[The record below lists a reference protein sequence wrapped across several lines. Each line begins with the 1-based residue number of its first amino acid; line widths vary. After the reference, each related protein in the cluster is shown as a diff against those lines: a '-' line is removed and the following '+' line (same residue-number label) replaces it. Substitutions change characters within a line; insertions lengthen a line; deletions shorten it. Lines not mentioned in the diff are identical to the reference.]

1 MEPKSQLRI
10 IHLLIGVLLMSGFI
24 GRAQVPQGINYQS
37 IVRDA
42 NGDFLSGQTVSFRFS
57 ILQGAITG
65 PVVYSEDHTS
75 TTSPMGLVNLIIGQ
89 GTPVTG
95 LFDTIPWGN
104 DTFFLKTELD
114 TSGGSNFSEMGTT
127 QLLSVPYA
135 LYAGDVANRGW
146 IYKDTNLINQNSGNI
161 GIGMD
166 LPTEKLHVAGN
177 IRTDDTLR
185 FKGKFIPSSNYQ
197 NPGQILINSS
207 DIKIG
212 YQKDN
217 FGNILI
223 GNSLYGKTVFDLSM
237 TGNGNIGIGTDVYH
251 ETTTGYSNICLGMY
265 TGYNISTGS
274 NNILIGQSAGEHMSV
289 ANFNICLGNQSG
301 NGRDGDRNIFMGD
314 RAGYSWGGSGSENIM
329 LGYFAG
335 YRNGATNS
343 RSVFIGRYAGYN
355 VNDDDNVYI
364 GPDGTGSNASGS
376 KNIFFGYHVG
386 QNWVGSNT
394 LLIDNKND
402 NTTPFIK
409 GDMENDSLEINAEL
423 TVNGAVQQESANI
436 QSTLNLQELS
446 EFPLNP
452 AEGDMIYLNDTLRFY
467 NGSAWRNIW

>member
-1 MEPKSQLRI
+1 MESQNRIRI
-10 IHLLIGVLLMSGFI
+10 IGFFLLMILCFNAKIQGQI
-24 GRAQVPQGINYQS
+24 PQGINYQS

-42 NGDFLSGQTVSFRFS
+42 MGNSIADQNVSFRFS
-57 ILQGAITG
+57 ILQGMISG
-65 PVVYSEDHTS
+65 PVIYSEEHTA
-75 TTSPMGLVNLIIGQ
+75 TTSSMGLVTLIIGQ
-89 GTPVTG
+89 GVPVAG
-95 LFDTIPWGN
+95 QFDTIPWGS
-104 DTFFLKTELD
+104 DLYFLKTELD
-114 TSGGSNFSEMGTT
+114 INGESNFSEMGTT

-135 LYAGDVANRGW
+135 LFAGDVANRGW

-161 GIGMD
+161 GIGLD
-166 LPTEKLHVAGN
+166 EPQEKLHVAGN

-185 FKGKFIPSSNYQ
+185 FKGKFIPASNYQ

-237 TGNGNIGIGTDVYH
+237 TGSGNIGIGTDVYH
-251 ETTTGYSNICLGMY
+251 ETTTGYSNVCLGMY
-265 TGYNISTGS
+265 TGYNISSGS

-301 NGRDGDRNIFMGD
+301 NGRNGDRNIFMGD

-335 YRNGATNS
+335 YRYGSTNS
-343 RSVFIGRYAGYN
+343 RSIFIGRYAGYN

-364 GPDGTGSNASGS
+364 GPDGTGSNATGS
-376 KNIFFGYHVG
+376 KNIFFGYNVG
-386 QNWVGSNT
+386 QNWAGSNT

-409 GDMENDSLEINAEL
+409 GDMENDALEINAAL
-423 TVNGAVQQESANI
+423 TVNGEVQQESVNI
-436 QSTLNLQELS
+436 QSTLNLQELID
-446 EFPLNP
+446 FPLNP

-467 NGSAWRNIW
+467 NGSTWRNIW

>member
-1 MEPKSQLRI
+1 MESQNRMRI
-10 IHLLIGVLLMSGFI
+10 IGLILLMILSFNAITKG
-24 GRAQVPQGINYQS
+24 QVPQGLNYQT

-42 NGDFLSGQTVSFRFS
+42 LGSPITDQNVSFRFS
-57 ILQGAITG
+57 ILQGDISG
-65 PVVYSEDHTS
+65 ISIYSEEHNKTTS
-75 TTSPMGLVNLIIGQ
+75 TLGLVSLIIGQ

-95 LFDTIPWGN
+95 EFDTIPWGS
-104 DTFFLKTELD
+104 DLYFLKTELD
-114 TSGGSNFSEMGTT
+114 TSGASNFSEMGTT

-135 LYAGDVANRGW
+135 LFAGDVANRGW
-146 IYKDTNLINQNSGNI
+146 LYKDTNLINQNSGNI
-161 GIGMD
+161 GIGLD
-166 LPTEKLHVAGN
+166 EPSEKLHVAGN

-185 FKGKFIPSSNYQ
+185 FKGKFIPASNYQ
-197 NPGQILINSS
+197 NPGQMLINSN

-237 TGNGNIGIGTDVYH
+237 TGSGNIGIGTDVYH
-251 ETTTGYSNICLGMY
+251 ETTTGYSNVCLGMY
-265 TGYNISTGS
+265 SGYNISTGS

-376 KNIFFGYHVG
+376 KNIFFGYRAG
-386 QNWVGSNT
+386 QNWIGSNT

-402 NTTPFIK
+402 NATPFIK
-409 GDMENDSLEINAEL
+409 GDMENDALEINADL
-423 TVNGAVQQESANI
+423 TVNGEVQQESVNI
-436 QSTLNLQELS
+436 QSTLNLQELT

-452 AEGDMIYLNDTLRFY
+452 ADGDMIYLNDTLRFY